1 MKYFIANWKA
11 NKNLSQTQDYINK
24 FVEIVGMLEQSKV
37 IICPP
42 YPLIS
47 SIKEKIAGKNNLYVG
62 SQDLSVFEEGSYT
75 GEVTAKTLQGLVDFV
90 ILGHSERRKNFNETQ
105 ETIAKKVTLAKKYQ
119 IEPIICI
126 RNIEDWQVI
135 KDQAKIV
142 AYEPVAAIGTG
153 MNEDP
158 KKVTDFKKTLNLKP
172 ETIFIYGGSVKS
184 DNADSYLGTKEID
197 GFLIGGASLDPE
209 SFKKIVE
216 LA

>member
-24 FVEIVGMLEQSKV
+24 FVEIVGALEQSKV

-47 SIKEKIAGKNNLYVG
+47 YVKEKIAGKNNLHVG
-62 SQDLSVFEEGSYT
+62 AQDLSIFEEGSYT

-90 ILGHSERRKNFNETQ
+90 IIGHSERRKNFNETQ
-105 ETIAKKVTLAKKYQ
+105 ETVAKKVALAQKYQ
-119 IEPIICI
+119 IEPILCI
-126 RNIEDWQVI
+126 RNIEDSQAI
-135 KDQAKIV
+135 KDQIKIL
-142 AYEPVAAIGTG
+142 AYEPVASIGTG

-158 KKVTDFKKTLNLKP
+158 KKVVDFKKTLNLKP
-172 ETIFIYGGSVKS
+172 ETVFIYGGSVKS
-184 DNADSYLGTKEID
+184 DNANNYLETEEID

-209 SFKKIVE
+209 SFKKIIE

>member
-24 FVEIVGMLEQSKV
+24 FLEIVGMLEQSKV

-126 RNIEDWQVI
+126 RNIEDWQAI
-135 KDQAKIV
+135 RDQAKIV

-172 ETIFIYGGSVKS
+172 ETVFIYGGSVKS
-184 DNADSYLGTKEID
+184 DNANSYLGTKEID

-209 SFKKIVE
+209 NFKKIIE

>member
-24 FVEIVGMLEQSKV
+24 FVEIIGALEQSKV

-42 YPLIS
+42 YPLVS
-47 SIKEKIAGKNNLYVG
+47 YVKEKITGKNNLHVG
-62 SQDLSVFEEGSYT
+62 AQDLSMFEEGSYT

-90 ILGHSERRKNFNETQ
+90 IIGHSERRKNFNETQ
-105 ETIAKKVTLAKKYQ
+105 ETVTKKLVLAKKYQ
-119 IEPIICI
+119 IEPVLCI
-126 RNIEDWQVI
+126 RNIEDWQAV
-135 KDQAKIV
+135 KDQVKIV

-158 KKVTDFKKTLNLKP
+158 KKVIDFKKTLNLKP
-172 ETIFIYGGSVKS
+172 ETVFIYGGSVKS
-184 DNADSYLGTKEID
+184 DNANSYLETKEIE

-209 SFKKIVE
+209 SFKKIIE
-216 LA
+216 SA

>member
-24 FVEIVGMLEQSKV
+24 FVEIIGALEQSKA

-47 SIKEKIAGKNNLYVG
+47 YVKEKIAGKNNLHVG
-62 SQDLSVFEEGSYT
+62 AQDLSIFEEGSYT

-90 ILGHSERRKNFNETQ
+90 IIGHSERRKNFSETQ
-105 ETIAKKVTLAKKYQ
+105 ETVAKKVALAKKYQ
-119 IEPIICI
+119 IEPIFCI
-126 RNIEDWQVI
+126 RNVEDWQAINNQVE
-135 KDQAKIV
+135 IV
-142 AYEPVAAIGTG
+142 AYEPVASIGTG

-158 KKVTDFKKTLNLKP
+158 KKVVDFKKNLNLKP
-172 ETIFIYGGSVKS
+172 KTVFIYGGSVKS
-184 DNADSYLGTKEID
+184 DNANNYLKTKEID

-209 SFKKIVE
+209 SFKKIIE